1 MPPARSRATLNAM
14 TAWHGTGERRPRVVI
29 AGGGVAALEA
39 CLLLRA
45 HVSADDVDIDL
56 VAPAPHFS
64 YRPLSVLEP
73 FGGAPAWSMP
83 LERFAGD
90 QDVTLVP
97 DGLARVLP
105 HERAILTTSGA
116 RRAYDLL
123 LVAVGAIAAPD
134 LPGAT
139 TFRGSAETGDVRRIL
154 DEASGRLRPRLAF
167 AVGTGASWPLP
178 LYELALLT
186 AAELRG
192 RGTRAEI
199 SIVTPEAAPLE
210 MFGPRASDLVARL
223 LGEHGIGLVPRAE
236 PTAVADCT
244 LRLAD
249 GRALGA
255 EHVVALPRA
264 AGRFLEHLPHDAGGF
279 IPVDGHGRVA
289 GVDGVYAAGDITAF
303 PFKQGGIATQQ
314 ADAAAEAMLA
324 DLGLPIAPQPFT
336 PVLQGVLFTGAE
348 PAFMRRPLGAETAL
362 APRTYSLWWPPSK
375 IAGRLLSSYLT
386 VRAGAPRAPEIRP
399 AADVVP
405 VSVDVSGAGVPRPR
419 TPAAC

>member
-1 MPPARSRATLNAM
+1 M
-14 TAWHGTGERRPRVVI
+14 TAWNGTNERRPRVVI

-45 HVSADDVDIDL
+45 HVSAEDVDIDL
-56 VAPAPHFS
+56 VAPAPCFS

-73 FGGAPAWSMP
+73 FGGARAWSMP
-83 LERFAGD
+83 LDRFAAD
-90 QDVTLVP
+90 QDVTLVA

-105 HERAILTTSGA
+105 HERAIVTTAGA

-123 LVAVGAIAAPD
+123 LVAVGAIAAPQF
-134 LPGAT
+134 PGAI
-139 TFRGSAETGDVRRIL
+139 TFRGSAETPDVRRML

-199 SIVTPEAAPLE
+199 SLVTPEAAPLE
-210 MFGPRASDLVARL
+210 IFGPRASELVERL
-223 LGEHGIGLVPRAE
+223 LGEHGIDLVPRAE
-236 PTAVADCT
+236 PIAVAERS

-249 GRALGA
+249 GRAIGA
-255 EHVVALPRA
+255 DHVVALPRA
-264 AGRFLEHLPHDAGGF
+264 AGRFLEHLPHDGDGF
-279 IPVDGHGRVA
+279 IPVDGYGRVE
-289 GVDGVYAAGDITAF
+289 GLEGVYAAGDITSF
-303 PFKQGGIATQQ
+303 PFKQGGLATQQ
-314 ADAAAEAMLA
+314 ADAAAEAILA
-324 DLGLPIAPQPFT
+324 DLGLPIAPRPFT
-336 PVLQGVLFTGAE
+336 PVLQGVLFTGGE
-348 PAFMRRPLGAETAL
+348 PAFMRRPLGAETAP
-362 APRTYSLWWPPSK
+362 APRSYALWWPPSK

-399 AADVVP
+399 AADIVP
-405 VSVDVSGAGVPRPR
+405 VCVDVSAAGRPRP
-419 TPAAC
+419 PAPVSC